1 MGLHT
6 FPNSL
11 ENVTLLE
18 ATIWEKMPTCRKTS
32 YGTIIWQIN
41 AKHWDRPWHRGAF
54 RPLGSFIQIAESKKW
69 SGLYRIMSR
78 KNIDNDIPGPPAYF
92 TRRRDGIPVPSLHR
106 FMCGYNNLFLLRLS
120 SKTLETGFNILN
132 RVCWTNQ
139 KDDWAQQAGGGGGG
153 GEGGTRAVASAAMG
167 NQPHIYFSN
176 VRGWHNRSGL
186 FCLKWLWVT
195 WIRAGLERSG
205 AYMPITLCTT

>member
-1 MGLHT
+1 MQRRR
-6 FPNSL
+6 
-11 ENVTLLE
+11 V
-18 ATIWEKMPTCRKTS
+18 K
-32 YGTIIWQIN
+32 
-41 AKHWDRPWHRGAF
+41 
-54 RPLGSFIQIAESKKW
+54 FIANLW
-69 SGLYRIMSR
+69 SS
-78 KNIDNDIPGPPAYF
+78 PPAYF

-106 FMCGYNNLFLLRLS
+106 FMGGYNNLFKLRLS
-120 SKTLETGFNILN
+120 SKALETGFNILN

-139 KDDWAQQAGGGGGG
+139 KDDWARQAGGGGGG
-153 GEGGTRAVASAAMG
+153 GTRTVASAAMR

-186 FCLKWLWVT
+186 FCLKLLGVT